1 MDKEFQKQVEW
12 IIEKYGKKNAITYM
26 RNDDTEDK
34 MTFGEI
40 GDFLKKQK
48 CFFEQKGLRSGD
60 RVAIVF
66 PHSPWAIINILALS
80 YTGITSIL
88 IDASLPI
95 EEIQKLVDF
104 SDVRAL
110 LSSDAIMSRF
120 KENILEQQMN
130 FCIGEKGELCLF
142 HNQREDCLKQKIT
155 TDPEMDVIAVL
166 FSSGTTGE
174 MKGIK
179 VTYES
184 VRKAR
189 NVFERLSGL
198 KDYMSYLL
206 VLPFNH
212 IAGYTGAM
220 TYFLTGCEIGFIED
234 VNASKLQYGLKK
246 FQPYYFAMVPKVY
259 EVMEQKI
266 RNAIHEKGKAIEITI
281 LSLMKLSG
289 FLRKNFGIN
298 IGRKVFKNIT
308 EEVFGKN
315 IFGIGTGA
323 SPCKASTTEFYLNL
337 GLEWANLYATTETS
351 VPITATGVYNRYPVG
366 TVGNVNHNPEVKIRI
381 ANPDPEGLGEI
392 QVKSELMMKGYFRQ
406 PKLTEDAFEDGYF
419 KTGDYGTI
427 DKKGYLHIKGRM
439 KESIVLS
446 NGKKVSPVDV
456 DEYYMS
462 KYPEH
467 MIACRGIPAE
477 EGMADD
483 IHLFVEEASG
493 KHLIQEKIKQ
503 NILEISKNAPSMYQ
517 CKQIHFIKQIPL
529 TSVGKVKRYLLNS
542 EMVEEEKEIPPK
554 DQDNGKKRL
563 LDIITKYCSN
573 IDIDLNSRIKE
584 DLGIDSLTMFEMV
597 CEIENEFHKNI
608 ENQLGGIGTI
618 GDLLKCISGEREE
631 AHNEYNISDFPIQR
645 STKMIQSLRRW
656 MYVSRL
662 CYRFSVR
669 GEKNIPLKEN
679 YLICSNHFSYLD
691 PIWIITAMDEYAPDL
706 TKICCL
712 AAKHTMKGRFSNRLF
727 KMLGCIPVDREGNT
741 VPVLNRTKECLQNG
755 DTVIIFP
762 EGARSRDGSMLPFK
776 NGVAKIS
783 IDTKKQILPV
793 RIDGGFEIYPR
804 HKKVPQIFNWK
815 KFKRYELTIQF
826 GEPISPEGKSVE
838 TLTNELR
845 NVIERMN
852 SHEYR
857 N

>member
-1 MDKEFQKQVEW
+1 MDKKFQKQVEQ

-40 GDFLKKQK
+40 GEFLKKQK
-48 CFFEQKGLRSGD
+48 RFFEQKGLHSGD

-80 YTGITSIL
+80 YTGVTSIL

-104 SDVRAL
+104 SDARAL

-130 FCIGEKGELCLF
+130 FCIGEKGQLCLF
-142 HNQREDCLKQKIT
+142 HNQREDRLKQKIT

-184 VRKAR
+184 VIKAG

-259 EVMEQKI
+259 EVIEQKI

-351 VPITATGVYNRYPVG
+351 VPITATGVYDRYPVG

-406 PKLTEDAFEDGYF
+406 PKLTEDAFEDGFF

-483 IHLFVEEASG
+483 IYLFVEEASG
-493 KHLIQEKIKQ
+493 EHSIQEKIKQ

-517 CKQIHFIKQIPL
+517 CKKIYFMNQIPL
-529 TSVGKVKRYLLNS
+529 TSVGKVKRYLLNP
-542 EMVEEEKEIPPK
+542 EFAEEKGIF
-554 DQDNGKKRL
+554 KKNEDSKEEQL
-563 LDIITKYCSN
+563 LAIIAKYCPEMK
-573 IDIDLNSRIKE
+573 IDVNSKIKE

-597 CEIENEFHKNI
+597 CELEEEFHNNISTRLDRVRTVQDLSMILGDIDNVYEKNNPEIFPLPKTKFQKVTFTCLTKIFKIIWKI
-608 ENQLGGIGTI
+608 EVVGLENIPQDDNFILAANHESHLDGSWIWTALNKKIDLSRISCMAKKEHMDNTFSRFWMGMLGGIPVNRTGNSTDAMQECIKSVKTGDFFLIHPEGTRTRN
-618 GDLLKCISGEREE
+618 GQMGYFKQG
-631 AHNEYNISDFPIQR
+631 
-645 STKMIQSLRRW
+645 
-656 MYVSRL
+656 
-662 CYRFSVR
+662 
-669 GEKNIPLKEN
+669 
-679 YLICSNHFSYLD
+679 
-691 PIWIITAMDEYAPDL
+691 
-706 TKICCL
+706 
-712 AAKHTMKGRFSNRLF
+712 AAKIAIKAEKRI
-727 KMLGCIPVDREGNT
+727 IPVRLD
-741 VPVLNRTKECLQNG
+741 
-755 DTVIIFP
+755 
-762 EGARSRDGSMLPFK
+762 GAY
-776 NGVAKIS
+776 I
-783 IDTKKQILPV
+783 
-793 RIDGGFEIYPR
+793 IYPYDR
-804 HKKVPQIFNWK
+804 KMPRIFDWK
-815 KFKRYELTIQF
+815 KGKRYELKIQF

-845 NVIERMN
+845 NAIERMN